1 MGRYWNSNNHSGKF
15 GFAVQ
20 NSSDPEIFG
29 MQEQEPASITYY
41 LDDSDEAREDIK
53 KVLDEQYEILHIKPE
68 DRIYE
73 IKDEQEIWDLL
84 DKYHEQNY
92 RPYDKEKDKD
102 QIPFWSAK
110 YESGEAPVD
119 KRVPLAECRVSLGL
133 KIMDDLMKDG
143 YCELEAEL

>member
-29 MQEQEPASITYY
+29 MQEQEPTSITYY

-53 KVLDEQYEILHIKPE
+53 KVLDEQYNILKIKPE

-84 DKYHEQNY
+84 DKYHEENF
-92 RPYDKEKDKD
+92 RPYDKERDKD
-102 QIPFWSAK
+102 QIPYADKKYKQGVVPVISAI
-110 YESGEAPVD
+110 
-119 KRVPLAECRVSLGL
+119 PLAECRVSLGL